1 MKKRLILPLT
11 IALAALIGG
20 CIWHFL
26 SDRKGTMQLLEQAEA
41 VMREH
46 PDSAY
51 RLLCGIDST
60 RQLRGESQARYA
72 LLMTQAQYKNGIP
85 LPSDSLISIAY
96 DYYCASSDSLH
107 KAWAC
112 FYMGQATRDGGNQR
126 DALRYFQQAASAGE
140 STNNYNML
148 SLIYQHWGNLLK
160 PFIPYKEGM
169 SKLLKAQE
177 YALRGNDTLTYIHSC
192 INLSRCYIYLKQFER
207 NYQQLEKARSLS
219 REINDTTLLFKTY
232 AESAFAYDEGKNYIL
247 AKIMLDS
254 AKHYTQTPKD
264 FEVTNQYNA
273 FIFYHTRQYDSAS
286 HYMTLVKD
294 SSSLINKAIKHQQLY
309 KINKGLKNLPLAFY
323 HLERYAQLLDSVFE
337 KDSETALMPIQHF
350 YNYSQY
356 KIQNLTLESQR
367 RKLFATIF
375 GLIAIIIAGCY
386 FFYVLRSRNKRR
398 TEAILRSKDA
408 LLQKS
413 SLHLTEK
420 NEKLLLQN
428 QALLEAEKL
437 LEKQKQELK
446 EQAARIDELQT
457 EKPNNLQTD
466 ISNNEKELAYNRKR
480 QMELREQVLRINET
494 ARKILRLAANPN
506 NIGKLKR
513 TEVILNEEER
523 KSLFLAIDL
532 CYDNIITR
540 LHLTYKE
547 LSDDDLFYCCL
558 LKMGISQEIAC
569 LLLSTNP
576 TALKKRKYRIK
587 NEKIEQAH
595 SYNSLE
601 DFLQQF

>member
-1 MKKRLILPLT
+1 MKKRLILSLT
-11 IALAALIGG
+11 IALAALLGG

-26 SDRKGTMQLLEQAEA
+26 SAHKGTMQLLEHAES

-51 RLLCGIDST
+51 RLLRGIDST
-60 RQLRGESQARYA
+60 RQLRGENQARYA
-72 LLMTQAQYKNGIP
+72 LLMTQAQYKNGVP
-85 LPSDSLISIAY
+85 LPNDSLISIAY
-96 DYYCASSDSLH
+96 NYYCASSDSLH

-112 FYMGQATRDGGNQR
+112 FYMGQAARDGGNQR

-148 SLIYQHWGNLLK
+148 ALIYQHWGNMLQDYL
-160 PFIPYKEGM
+160 PYEEGM
-169 SKLLKAQE
+169 QKLIQAQK
-177 YALRGNDTLTYIHSC
+177 YATQERDTTHIVHC
-192 INLSRCYIYLKQFER
+192 HINLSRSFLNLKEYEKNYL
-207 NYQQLEKARSLS
+207 QLNEARLLAKTK
-219 REINDTTLLFKTY
+219 NDTSLLFKIY
-232 AESAFAYDEGKNYIL
+232 AESAFAYDEGKNYNL
-247 AKIMLDS
+247 AKSMLDS
-254 AKHYTQTPKD
+254 AKRYMQTAQD
-264 FEVTNQYNA
+264 FEEANLYSVY
-273 FIFYHTRQYDSAS
+273 IFNHIHQYDSAFY
-286 HYMTLVKD
+286 YMRMVKD
-294 SSSLINKAIKHQQLY
+294 SSTIITKAIKHQQLY

-367 RKLFATIF
+367 RKLFATIL
-375 GLIAIIIAGCY
+375 GLIAIIIAGSY

-494 ARKILRLAANPN
+494 ARKILRLAANPS

-558 LKMGISQEIAC
+558 LKMGISQEITC

-595 SYNSLE
+595 SCNSLE
-601 DFLQQF
+601 DFLEQF

>member
-1 MKKRLILPLT
+1 M
-11 IALAALIGG
+11 LA
-20 CIWHFL
+20 
-26 SDRKGTMQLLEQAEA
+26 
-41 VMREH
+41 
-46 PDSAY
+46 
-51 RLLCGIDST
+51 
-60 RQLRGESQARYA
+60 
-72 LLMTQAQYKNGIP
+72 
-85 LPSDSLISIAY
+85 
-96 DYYCASSDSLH
+96 
-107 KAWAC
+107 
-112 FYMGQATRDGGNQR
+112 
-126 DALRYFQQAASAGE
+126 
-140 STNNYNML
+140 
-148 SLIYQHWGNLLK
+148 LIYQHWGNMLQDYL
-160 PFIPYKEGM
+160 PYEEGM
-169 SKLLKAQE
+169 QKLIQAQK
-177 YALRGNDTLTYIHSC
+177 YATQERDTTHIVHC
-192 INLSRCYIYLKQFER
+192 HINLSRSFLNLKEYEKNYL
-207 NYQQLEKARSLS
+207 QLNEARLLAKTK
-219 REINDTTLLFKTY
+219 NDTSLLFKIY
-232 AESAFAYDEGKNYIL
+232 AESAFAYDEGKNYNL
-247 AKIMLDS
+247 AKSMLDS
-254 AKHYTQTPKD
+254 AKRYMQTAQD
-264 FEVTNQYNA
+264 FEEANLYSVY
-273 FIFYHTRQYDSAS
+273 IFNHIHQYDSAFY
-286 HYMTLVKD
+286 YMRMVKD
-294 SSSLINKAIKHQQLY
+294 SSTIVTKAIKHQQLY

-375 GLIAIIIAGCY
+375 GLIAIIIAGSY

-494 ARKILRLAANPN
+494 ARKILRLAANPS

-523 KSLFLAIDL
+523 KSLFLAINL

-601 DFLQQF
+601 DFLEQF